1 MKTMGTVNRRWN
13 YYQWAALLLPLVFAL
28 AGCKSHLVDI
38 TVLNHTGGTV
48 NLLEVDYPSAS
59 FGVDSLPA
67 GAVYHYRVQLQDSG
81 PVKAQ
86 FTVGRTRQYKS
97 TGPTVHEKQ
106 EGRIEI
112 VLDPDGKIE
121 FHPRLNPPQ

>member
-13 YYQWAALLLPLVFAL
+13 YYQWVALLLPLAFAL
-28 AGCKSHLVDI
+28 AGCKSPGVDI

-86 FTVGRTRQYKS
+86 FTEGRSRQHKS

-106 EGRIEI
+106 KGRIEI

-121 FHPRLNPPQ
+121 FHPQLNPPQ

>member
-1 MKTMGTVNRRWN
+1 MLLASRAKNF
-13 YYQWAALLLPLVFAL
+13 WAALLLPLAFVL
-28 AGCKSHLVDI
+28 AGCKSPGVEI

-59 FGVDSLPA
+59 FGVNSLPA
-67 GAVYHYRVQLQDSG
+67 GAVYHYRVRLQDSG
-81 PVKAQ
+81 PVQAQ
-86 FTVGRTRQYKS
+86 FTEGRTRQYKS

-112 VLDPDGKIE
+112 VLDPDGKIK
-121 FHPRLNPPQ
+121 FYPQLDPPQ

>member
-1 MKTMGTVNRRWN
+1 MLFASCAKTFP
-13 YYQWAALLLPLVFAL
+13 AALLLPLVFAL
-28 AGCKSHLVDI
+28 TGCKSPHVDI
-38 TVLNHTGGTV
+38 TVLNHTGDTV

-67 GAVYHYRVQLQDSG
+67 GAVYHYRVRLQDSG
-81 PVKAQ
+81 PIKAQ
-86 FTVGRTRQYKS
+86 FTEGRTHQYKS

-112 VLDPDGKIE
+112 VLDPAGKIE
-121 FHPRLNPPQ
+121 FHPQLNPPQ